1 MACISRV
8 AMMTS
13 KSQLS
18 YSRVSAPLCGGFG
31 TTLWRYG
38 CGKCS
43 LNTLGRSV
51 PSNFG
56 WDFNFGWSRIE
67 RDFDSFVT
75 NETVK

>member
-1 MACISRV
+1 MC
-8 AMMTS
+8 
-13 KSQLS
+13 
-18 YSRVSAPLCGGFG
+18 
-31 TTLWRYG
+31 G

-56 WDFNFGWSRIE
+56 YDFNFGWSRIE
-67 RDFDSFVT
+67 RDFVSFVT